1 MLQVEKTIP
10 TGLTETV
17 QKKKG
22 DSDLCSGNGCFRSFA
37 LTEWIPTHE
46 SGQNVREAGESGRG
60 GREEAPNLVVVSWK
74 QVQAIFFLF
83 LRKGK

>member
-1 MLQVEKTIP
+1 MLPFVRFDR
-10 TGLTETV
+10 V
-17 QKKKG
+17 
-22 DSDLCSGNGCFRSFA
+22 DS
-37 LTEWIPTHE
+37 THE

-74 QVQAIFFLF
+74 QVQAFFFFLF